1 VLTPIIFVAMIPVIR
16 PRTPSYALKAFL
28 VVWYYQLSSATS
40 SSSSSSSSP
49 ISSPIIKPAAAVV
62 TTTRTSALDT
72 SSLMDVD
79 REMLRMFG
87 VSTDDDNVVVDEDE
101 GDSFRQKDT
110 PTASRATGAQTEEQ
124 YKPSLS
130 PDESE
135 TSEGDEWWRDPFRLF
150 ESENAPPKEQGL
162 EGGLLD
168 KKKSKGT
175 DLRGKKTNL
184 NPAAVPSSG
193 LEKSEAMKDHLGGTL
208 PPKDTIQRA
217 DTKENHHYRDS
228 LKLPKAS
235 SSSALTPVSRDKVY
249 LPSISSKAFTV
260 PILIPLAAL
269 SKFKSAI
276 PFTKYILF
284 VAMAQV
290 AWSWVKDVPQAV
302 YRWTSSNST
311 TSLTLMAPGKEDGE
325 SIMNKDISEE
335 STSIEGLSL
344 EEIESLEKLGFHQ
357 YPVDANNGKDEFQE
371 RAQMDDDV
379 IPTGEVVTE
388 KKMEH
393 PPKGLLNRFVRGGQ
407 GRVSKT
413 ELKEELHKWKRRAQK
428 AESEAESLQ
437 HEWSVCIQQLQEANA
452 EKIRLQSTNK
462 YLKEQLRDTQ
472 RTTDEILKRERQ
484 KANDEIMRIR
494 EAMVEVLDRERKL
507 IRDHMLT
514 ASKEVRA
521 AILAAEDDKYVTH

>member
-1 VLTPIIFVAMIPVIR
+1 
-16 PRTPSYALKAFL
+16 
-28 VVWYYQLSSATS
+28 
-40 SSSSSSSSP
+40 
-49 ISSPIIKPAAAVV
+49 
-62 TTTRTSALDT
+62 
-72 SSLMDVD
+72 MDVD

-87 VSTDDDNVVVDEDE
+87 VSMDDGNVVVDEE
-101 GDSFRQKDT
+101 DSFRQKEI
-110 PTASRATGAQTEEQ
+110 TASIATGAQTEEQ

-130 PDESE
+130 PNESE

-168 KKKSKGT
+168 KKESKGT
-175 DLRGKKTNL
+175 DPRGEKTNL
-184 NPAAVPSSG
+184 NSAAVPSSD
-193 LEKSEAMKDHLGGTL
+193 LEKSEAIMKDYLGGTL
-208 PPKDTIQRA
+208 PPKAAKQRA
-217 DTKENHHYRDS
+217 DTKENHYYRDS

-335 STSIEGLSL
+335 SSSIEGLSL
-344 EEIESLEKLGFHQ
+344 E
-357 YPVDANNGKDEFQE
+357 
-371 RAQMDDDV
+371 DV
-379 IPTGEVVTE
+379 IPTSEVNTE
-388 KKMEH
+388 KKMEN
-393 PPKGLLNRFVRGGQ
+393 PPKGLFNRFVRGGQ

-437 HEWSVCIQQLQEANA
+437 QEWSVCIQQLQEANS

-472 RTTDEILKRERQ
+472 RTTDEIMKRERQ